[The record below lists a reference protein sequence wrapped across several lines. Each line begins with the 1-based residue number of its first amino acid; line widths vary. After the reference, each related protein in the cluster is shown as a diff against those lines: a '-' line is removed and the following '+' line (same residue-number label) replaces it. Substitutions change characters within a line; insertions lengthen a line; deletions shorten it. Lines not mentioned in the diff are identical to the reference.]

1 MALSAKIKHDLKGK
15 IEPRPQGTIT
25 PTGLLKVAEGT
36 VMCRR
41 KEELPRSDEQ
51 IEAAEEQFAA
61 MEQAFQQQQE
71 NQQQQEAPTVNAT
84 KKRSR
89 KKQQQVQTTVSATIN
104 VIGLGS
110 VPSQYAYVCM
120 GENGVAIL
128 GLTPMSFVP
137 EATDVTKTPL
147 TNVFT
152 VSTFGDLKFVHMG
165 NTVRLPNGINNLI
178 IYAME

>member
-41 KEELPRSDEQ
+41 KEELPRSEQ
-51 IEAAEEQFAA
+51 QLEEAEQQFAE
-61 MEQAFQQQQE
+61 MEQAFQQQQQE
-71 NQQQQEAPTVNAT
+71 EAPLVNAT

-89 KKQQQVQTTVSATIN
+89 KKQQPVQTTVSATIN